1 MLPILVC
8 FFQVIKLEIDS
19 YFCIICTV
27 LSKMLR
33 CSQNETD
40 FKVYGF
46 LADMDMKADGSPI

>member
-1 MLPILVC
+1 M
-8 FFQVIKLEIDS
+8 IKLEIDS

-27 LSKMLR
+27 LSNMLR
-33 CSQNETD
+33 CSQNATD